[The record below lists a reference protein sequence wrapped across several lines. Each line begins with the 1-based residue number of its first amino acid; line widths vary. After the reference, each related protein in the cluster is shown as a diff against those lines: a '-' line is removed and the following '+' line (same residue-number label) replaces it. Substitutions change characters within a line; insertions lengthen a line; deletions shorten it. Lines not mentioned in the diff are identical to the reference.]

1 MAFRTTAPTVR
12 ATLTRDTAMCPELQ
26 ASTAILEGS
35 KGCAMG
41 QGFRSAVRLA
51 ATVAAAAAV
60 VGVAAT
66 ARRLLSQPAPDPPRH
81 RALYPVTDRTHPIRP
96 AAPGPAP
103 AIVLAADFRE
113 PRKPSYHP
121 FGPEPCPVP
130 SRGIEIRSA
139 PSADVIELE
148 ASGEL
153 DGRPSPTERLLARR
167 HAGDEAISARDAPTP
182 SRRYG

>member
-1 MAFRTTAPTVR
+1 VADVAG
-12 ATLTRDTAMCPELQ
+12 DTAMCPGLQ
-26 ASTAILEGS
+26 ALTAILEGS

-41 QGFRSAVRLA
+41 QGFRSALRLA

-60 VGVAAT
+60 VGAAAT

-81 RALYPVTDRTHPIRP
+81 RALHPVTERTHPVRP
-96 AAPGPAP
+96 ATSGPTP
-103 AIVLAADFRE
+103 AIVLAADLRE
-113 PRKPSYHP
+113 SKKPTYHP

-130 SRGIEIRSA
+130 SRGIEIHSV

-153 DGRPSPTERLLARR
+153 DGTPSPTERLLARR
-167 HAGDEAISARDAPTP
+167 HAGDEPISGSARDAPAP

>member
-1 MAFRTTAPTVR
+1 
-12 ATLTRDTAMCPELQ
+12 
-26 ASTAILEGS
+26 
-35 KGCAMG
+35 MG

-81 RALYPVTDRTHPIRP
+81 RALHPVIDRTRPVRP
-96 AAPGPAP
+96 ATPGPAP
-103 AIVLAADFRE
+103 ALVLAADFLE
-113 PRKPSYHP
+113 PTKPTYHP

-130 SRGIEIRSA
+130 SRGIEIHSV

-153 DGRPSPTERLLARR
+153 DGTPSPTERLLARR
-167 HAGDEAISARDAPTP
+167 HAGDEPASGSARDAPTP
-182 SRRYG
+182 VHRYG

>member
-1 MAFRTTAPTVR
+1 MVR
-12 ATLTRDTAMCPELQ
+12 AAWTRDTAMCPELQ
-26 ASTAILEGS
+26 APAAILEGS

-60 VGVAAT
+60 VGAAAT

-81 RALYPVTDRTHPIRP
+81 RALRPVTDRTHPVRP
-96 AAPGPAP
+96 APPGPAP

-113 PRKPSYHP
+113 PKKPTYHP

-130 SRGIEIRSA
+130 SRGIEIHSV

-153 DGRPSPTERLLARR
+153 DDNLSPTDRLLALR
-167 HAGDEAISARDAPTP
+167 HATDGTSEIREPIAWDPRSHPPSAR
-182 SRRYG
+182 SG